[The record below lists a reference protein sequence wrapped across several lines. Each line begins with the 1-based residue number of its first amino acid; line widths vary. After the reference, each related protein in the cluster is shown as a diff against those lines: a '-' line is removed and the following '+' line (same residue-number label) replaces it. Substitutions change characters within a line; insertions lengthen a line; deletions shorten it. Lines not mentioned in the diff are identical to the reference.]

1 MGVTNKKS
9 RNSFKRGDTDRYSVE
24 TSSRYGTPFKTDAR
38 GSHEMAIARIENEK
52 RKMHTKMGILN
63 RKQSLHD
70 RPISQ

>member
-38 GSHEMAIARIENEK
+38 GSHEMAIARIENENA
-52 RKMHTKMGILN
+52 HQNGYTKSGTIV
-63 RKQSLHD
+63 S
-70 RPISQ
+70 